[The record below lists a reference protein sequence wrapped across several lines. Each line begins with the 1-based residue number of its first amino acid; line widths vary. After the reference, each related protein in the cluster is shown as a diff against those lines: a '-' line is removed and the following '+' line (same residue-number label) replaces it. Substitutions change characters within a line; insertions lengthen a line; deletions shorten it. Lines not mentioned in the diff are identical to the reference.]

1 MRMIRIRSRPGII
14 KKAYKKLTSELTI
27 PLILFYSKAI
37 GQADLRCP
45 DHNNVLIIDFSN
57 IGDFLRIT
65 PVIRELKLNNPNVLV
80 FLLTVRSNE
89 PLIRRNTHLTG
100 AFFFEDKFINMFD
113 ILRFTKE
120 LKEKDLVFKAC
131 LCYCVNEEHVAASR
145 IICRLLGVGDTY
157 FANEL
162 SKTDKEGV
170 VSRNIRLLKEFDP
183 ASNVHTFK
191 KDVSV
196 DPVISQQMQVR
207 LNSNGP
213 IIGIHPGGVG
223 YYSYKVSKIWDIG
236 HFSDLIKL
244 LLSKYPYSKIYL
256 TGDES
261 DVPICDR
268 LVSEINDVRVV
279 TLAGTTSLDEL
290 VALINHFN
298 LYITNDT
305 GVFHIADALGINVIC
320 ITGPTNFHL
329 LDETMSHHI
338 KVFDGNCELGP
349 CVTVDGFTKCKNP
362 HGQVCL
368 TKIKAVKVL
377 DYIVTQRL
385 LR

>member
-89 PLIRRNTHLTG
+89 PLIRRNTNLTG

-162 SKTDKEGV
+162 SKTV
-170 VSRNIRLLKEFDP
+170 
-183 ASNVHTFK
+183 TFY
-191 KDVSV
+191 
-196 DPVISQQMQVR
+196 
-207 LNSNGP
+207 NSS
-213 IIGIHPGGVG
+213 HPENPL
-223 YYSYKVSKIWDIG
+223 SPQTP
-236 HFSDLIKL
+236 L
-244 LLSKYPYSKIYL
+244 LL
-256 TGDES
+256 TGELSS
-261 DVPICDR
+261 DATTKLIQSQICQ
-268 LVSEINDVRVV
+268 SVRS
-279 TLAGTTSLDEL
+279 SL
-290 VALINHFN
+290 
-298 LYITNDT
+298 
-305 GVFHIADALGINVIC
+305 
-320 ITGPTNFHL
+320 
-329 LDETMSHHI
+329 
-338 KVFDGNCELGP
+338 
-349 CVTVDGFTKCKNP
+349 
-362 HGQVCL
+362 
-368 TKIKAVKVL
+368 
-377 DYIVTQRL
+377 
-385 LR
+385 